1 MKANC
6 AGERERETE
15 SKRQREREA
24 KSSVAAGIALEAAGI
39 GGSTEESEQAKMRNL
54 V

>member
-1 MKANC
+1 MRES
-6 AGERERETE
+6 ERERQ
-15 SKRQREREA
+15 RVRDRERQA
-24 KSSVAAGIALEAAGI
+24 KSSVAAGIALEAAGV